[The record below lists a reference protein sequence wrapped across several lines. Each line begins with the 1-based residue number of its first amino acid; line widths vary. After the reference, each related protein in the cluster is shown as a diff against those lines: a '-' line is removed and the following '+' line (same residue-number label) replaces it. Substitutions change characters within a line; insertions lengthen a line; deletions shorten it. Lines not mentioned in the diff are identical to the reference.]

1 MARPVDGPVLVV
13 PLRERPECVPF
24 FARQFVL
31 EWPAWYGPG
40 GQGSAMADLNA
51 FANAAG
57 DLPTGV
63 VARTREGAYLGVAA
77 LKAASI
83 PEYAHLG
90 PWAAAGYV
98 IPDHRG
104 QGVGAA
110 LLDGL
115 LDEACRLGIGTV
127 YCATSSA
134 GSLLRRQGWQLLDTA
149 THDNK
154 PISVFSIKVPTRG
167 RRDADWAGRQA
178 TGEQQ

>member
-1 MARPVDGPVLVV
+1 MARPVDGPVFVV

-63 VARTREGAYLGVAA
+63 VAQTRDGAYLGVAA

-83 PEYAHLG
+83 PEYSHLG

-98 IPDHRG
+98 VPGHRG
-104 QGVGAA
+104 QGVGTA
-110 LLDGL
+110 LLDRL
-115 LDEACRLGIGTV
+115 LDEACRLGFSTV
-127 YCATSSA
+127 YCATASA
-134 GSLLRRQGWQLLDTA
+134 VSLLRRQGWQLLDTA
-149 THDNK
+149 IHDDK
-154 PISVFSIKVPTRG
+154 LISIFSIEVPTQG
-167 RRDADWAGRQA
+167 RRDADRPGRRA